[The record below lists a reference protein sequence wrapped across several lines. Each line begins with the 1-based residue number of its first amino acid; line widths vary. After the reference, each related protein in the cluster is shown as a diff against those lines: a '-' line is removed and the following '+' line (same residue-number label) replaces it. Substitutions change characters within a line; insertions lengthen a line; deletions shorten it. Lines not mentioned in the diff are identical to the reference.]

1 MEELSTQNNLVRF
14 LYQETSLR
22 EEIVLKRQM
31 ASDSALQEEYT
42 MLKEAKLQLPKVLFN
57 PSASVLDRIMNH
69 SRTTATEHFC

>member
-31 ASDSALQEEYT
+31 ASDTSLQEDYA
-42 MLKEAKLQLPKVLFN
+42 MLKEAKQRFPKVLFN
-57 PSASVLDRIMNH
+57 PSSSVLDRIMNH

>member
-22 EEIVLKRQM
+22 EEIAFKRHLD
-31 ASDSALQEEYT
+31 SDAALQDEYT
-42 MLKEAKLQLPKVLFN
+42 MLKEAKQQLPKVLFN
-57 PSASVLDRIMNH
+57 PTSSVLDRIMNH

>member
-22 EEIVLKRQM
+22 EEIVLKRHI
-31 ASDSALQEEYT
+31 ASDSALQKEYAL
-42 MLKEAKLQLPKVLFN
+42 LKEAKQKMPKVLFN
-57 PSASVLDRIMNH
+57 PSSSVLDRIMNH